1 MLPQPRQRFHPKLN
15 QYERGRANKG
25 FLAAQIFFQEP
36 NEPDSASVK
45 SPRCSMRQGAIR
57 LWRLAAH
64 VATMAQTE
72 SVRRRLQ
79 IRFSVRQQTRSQR

>member
-1 MLPQPRQRFHPKLN
+1 MFPQPRQRLHPKLKR
-15 QYERGRANKG
+15 YEGGRAIKG
-25 FLAAQIFFQEP
+25 FLLRFSSMNRMSPIP
-36 NEPDSASVK
+36 RPVK
-45 SPRCSMRQGAIR
+45 SPRCSMRQGTIC